1 MDLYSGSQPRLFISF
16 RLDNESNGQPIQ
28 LNTEGEE
35 RMDTSESYITASSH
49 IASPPLVC
57 DSQLGQEEMDAGAVL
72 PSVMDPAVSPHA
84 QGEESQMQ

>member
-35 RMDTSESYITASSH
+35 RMDTSES
-49 IASPPLVC
+49 
-57 DSQLGQEEMDAGAVL
+57 
-72 PSVMDPAVSPHA
+72 
-84 QGEESQMQ
+84 